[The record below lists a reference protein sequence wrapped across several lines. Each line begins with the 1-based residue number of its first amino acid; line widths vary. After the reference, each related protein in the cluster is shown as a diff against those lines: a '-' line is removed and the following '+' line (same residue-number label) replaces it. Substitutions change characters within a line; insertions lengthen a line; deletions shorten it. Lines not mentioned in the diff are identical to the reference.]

1 MKDLRRLTLDQIRIF
16 VAVAEQQSFTQAA
29 EIHSRTQTA
38 MTRQILNMEE
48 ILGERVLKRSR
59 GHVEGLTEAGER
71 LLPFARRILATVED
85 AWTSIRRPSVSG
97 RIRVGVMDDIDI
109 DWLNDLL
116 ARFRAIHPDC
126 DIRAVSDFSHRLE
139 QRVKNGE
146 LDLAVIKRPG
156 EASVCGQEELI
167 RSEPLLW
174 AMGPGFRW
182 NRGQPLPLV
191 VFHEGC
197 VYRELLI
204 RKIKESGFKPQI
216 VYEGQ
221 SYANVRAATYAG
233 LGLTALAESQIAP
246 AGLMRINRLADRRLS
261 DIGNVNFMMRYRKGE
276 LTAAMVTFMEQVKNC
291 SPGAHMTLR
300 SSKEAHA

>member
-16 VAVAEQQSFTQAA
+16 VAVAEQLSFTQAA
-29 EIHSRTQTA
+29 QIHSRTQTA
-38 MTRQILNMEE
+38 MTRQIINMEE

-59 GHVEGLTEAGER
+59 GHVEGLTDAGEK

-85 AWTSIRRPSVSG
+85 AWTSIRSPSVSG

-109 DWLNDLL
+109 NWLNDLL

-139 QRVKNGE
+139 QRVRNGE
-146 LDLAVIKRPG
+146 IDLAVIKRPG
-156 EASVCGQEELI
+156 DTIEFDNEELI
-167 RSEPLLW
+167 RSESLLW

-182 NRGQPLPLV
+182 HRDQPLPLV

-197 VYRELLI
+197 VYRNLLI
-204 RKIKESGFKPQI
+204 KTLRQSGFKPQI

-221 SYANVRAATYAG
+221 SYSNVRAATYAG
-233 LGLTALAESQIAP
+233 LGLTALAESQIVP
-246 AGLMRINRLADRRLS
+246 AGLIQIDRLADRPLTE
-261 DIGNVNFMMRYRKGE
+261 IGKVNFMIRYRKEG
-276 LTAAMVTFMEQVKNC
+276 LTSAMVTFMEQVKKC
-291 SPGAHMTLR
+291 SPKSHLPLQ
-300 SSKEAHA
+300 SIEAQA